1 MTSKVLVPYDSQW
14 QVIGKRYIDLIYCAK
29 VADSIVYFLL
39 ILYKIHWVF
48 KEDMNYLREEMSRR
62 MQVFKEDMN
71 YLREEMSRRMQIYSN
86 EMESLRE
93 EMNQTMDRY
102 AGHMED

>member
-1 MTSKVLVPYDSQW
+1 M
-14 QVIGKRYIDLIYCAK
+14 GKRYIDLIYCAK

-62 MQVFKEDMN
+62 MQ
-71 YLREEMSRRMQIYSN
+71 IYSN

-93 EMNQTMDRY
+93 EMNQRMERY
-102 AGHMED
+102 AGHMEDLREEMEM

>member
-62 MQVFKEDMN
+62 MQ
-71 YLREEMSRRMQIYSN
+71 IYSN